1 MKLKTLILAGIVFM
15 LASCSKEANPVAP
28 TSDEAV
34 QKNVK
39 SLQTTFTF
47 TFDSSQEGWDGGFAD
62 CPVDNDFYDL
72 VFSWKRAPGKLGG
85 QYGKSLYITGN
96 NHSDDLFMFVKKQVT
111 GLAPNTTYQLN
122 FNFDIIN
129 DIPEGLFG
137 IGGSPGESVFMK
149 FGAVNYEPMAILNDT
164 QTAWLMN
171 IDKGNQAMTGTDM
184 LNIGNVANPNVD
196 YNKPRY
202 AAKNFD
208 SYTIGFDF
216 QITTDENGSA
226 WVIIGTDSGFEG
238 TTEVY
243 YDNVTVIFDEV
254 L

>member
-1 MKLKTLILAGIVFM
+1 MKIRTLIIAGIVM
-15 LASCSKEANPVAP
+15 LLASCSKDSNPVAP
-28 TSDEAV
+28 ASDETARSSA
-34 QKNVK
+34 K
-39 SLQTTFTF
+39 SATTFTYN
-47 TFDSSQEGWDGGFAD
+47 FDLSQEDWDGGFAD
-62 CPVDNDFYDL
+62 CPVDNNFYNL
-72 VFSWKRAPGKLGG
+72 MFTWKSAPGKLKGTF
-85 QYGKSLYITGN
+85 GKCLYITGD

-111 GLAPNTTYQLN
+111 GLTPNTTYQLN

-149 FGAVNYEPMAILNDT
+149 FGAVSYEPVAVLNET
-164 QTAWLMN
+164 QTSWIMN
-171 IDKGNQAMTGTDM
+171 IDKGNQSISGTDM

-196 YNKPRY
+196 IDKPKY

-216 QITTDENGSA
+216 QITTDANGSA
-226 WVIIGTDSGFEG
+226 WIIIGTDSGFEG

>member
-1 MKLKTLILAGIVFM
+1 MKLKTLILAGIVLI
-15 LASCSKEANPVAP
+15 LASCSKETNPVAP
-28 TSDEAV
+28 TSEEAA
-34 QKNVK
+34 QKSAK

-47 TFDSSQEGWDGGFAD
+47 NFDLSQEDWNGGFAD
-62 CPVDNDFYDL
+62 CPVDNDFYNL
-72 VFSWKRAPGKLGG
+72 LFSWKRAPGKLGG
-85 QYGKSLYITGN
+85 QYGKSLYITGD
-96 NHSDDLFMFVKKQVT
+96 NHSDDLFMFVKKQIT
-111 GLAPNTTYQLN
+111 GLTPNTTYQLN

-164 QTAWLMN
+164 KTAWLMN
-171 IDKGNQAMTGTDM
+171 IDKGNQALTGTDM

-216 QITTDENGSA
+216 QITTDGNGSA

>member
-164 QTAWLMN
+164 NEHRQRQPGY
-171 IDKGNQAMTGTDM
+171 DGNRHAQH
-184 LNIGNVANPNVD
+184 
-196 YNKPRY
+196 RQCRQ
-202 AAKNFD
+202 
-208 SYTIGFDF
+208 S
-216 QITTDENGSA
+216 
-226 WVIIGTDSGFEG
+226 
-238 TTEVY
+238 
-243 YDNVTVIFDEV
+243 
-254 L
+254 

>member
-1 MKLKTLILAGIVFM
+1 MKFRTLILAGIVM
-15 LASCSKEANPVAP
+15 VLASCGKNTAPVEP
-28 TSDEAV
+28 SESETPLKS
-34 QKNVK
+34 VK
-39 SLQTTFTF
+39 SVTTTFMYN
-47 TFDSSQEGWDGGFAD
+47 FDLSQEDWNGGFAD
-62 CPVDNDFYDL
+62 CPIDNDIYNL
-72 VFSWKRAPGKLGG
+72 LFSWKRAPGKLGG
-85 QYGKSLYITGN
+85 QYGKSLYITGD

-111 GLAPNTTYQLN
+111 GLTPNTTYQLN

-129 DIPEGLFG
+129 DVPEGLIG

-164 QTAWLMN
+164 QTAWIMN
-171 IDKGNQAMTGTDM
+171 IDKGNQSISGTDM

-196 YNKPRY
+196 VNRPKY